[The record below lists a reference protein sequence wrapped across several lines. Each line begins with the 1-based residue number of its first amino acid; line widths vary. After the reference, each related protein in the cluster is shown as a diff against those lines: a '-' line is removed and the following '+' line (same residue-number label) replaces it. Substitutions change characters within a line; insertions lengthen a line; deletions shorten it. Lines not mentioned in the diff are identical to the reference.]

1 MSSQTE
7 QAPSLLSDQQL
18 HPQDSVGRQNVVKVN
33 KTFPEKRSGKSNN
46 SIARVRM
53 TNHAFR

>member
-33 KTFPEKRSGKSNN
+33 KTLPGKHLGKSNS
-46 SIARVRM
+46 SIARERM
-53 TNHAFR
+53 TNHASR